1 MDQYFNNNKQKEN
14 IQNYILKC
22 SIGDWFVL
30 YMMNKN
36 MNKRFFAEFVA
47 SLSLRVNPLPAEE
60 DEPEINVIKD
70 KLGDDDDSNYIDV
83 AEYTQYTVHRL

>member
-1 MDQYFNNNKQKEN
+1 M
-14 IQNYILKC
+14 
-22 SIGDWFVL
+22 L

-47 SLSLRVNPLPAEE
+47 SLSLRVISRSTSAVFSRASVQVNPLPAEE

>member
-1 MDQYFNNNKQKEN
+1 
-14 IQNYILKC
+14 
-22 SIGDWFVL
+22 
-30 YMMNKN
+30 MNKN

-83 AEYTQYTVHRL
+83 AEYTQYTVHSGGEETQRRQKMFPRYKFI